1 MTRQVPGLLL
11 SALLLTACSA
21 APQAGERASGVEVP
35 EGLST
40 AVFAGGCFWCV
51 EKPFEHLPGVHEVL
65 SGYTGGPELSPTYKQ
80 VSSGRTG
87 HTEAVQVQYDPAH
100 VSYED
105 LLEVFWRQIDP
116 TDAGGQFVD
125 RGSQYRTGIF
135 VADEEQ
141 RSAAEKSK
149 AALAASRR
157 FAKDLVTPIED
168 AGVFWPAEDYH
179 QDFYEKS
186 PAHYRR
192 YRSGSGR
199 DRFLERVWG
208 AEPAKETNAAPRAQ
222 PQTSPS
228 SRSSHAKPSDADLRE
243 RLTPQQYHVTQEE
256 GTERAFRNEY
266 WDNKADGIYVDVVS
280 GEPLYSSTHKYRS
293 GTGWPSFWRPLVAEN
308 IRMDTDRHLGY
319 QRTELRSA
327 GADSHLGHRFPD
339 GPAPTGERHCIN
351 SAALRFVPADQLES
365 EGYGEFL
372 KLFTAAKEAEKR

>member
-1 MTRQVPGLLL
+1 MTRHLPGLLL

-21 APQAGERASGVEVP
+21 APRAGERTSGVEVP

-51 EKPFEHLPGVHEVL
+51 EKPFEHLGGVHEVL

-87 HTEAVQVQYDPAH
+87 HTEAVQVQYDPERI
-100 VSYED
+100 SYEE

-135 VADEEQ
+135 VADEAQ
-141 RSAAEKSK
+141 RAAAAKSK
-149 AALAASRR
+149 ASLAASGR
-157 FAKDLVTPIED
+157 FRKDLVTPIED
-168 AGVFWPAEDYH
+168 VGVFWRAEDYH
-179 QDFYEKS
+179 QDYHEKS

-208 AEPAKETNAAPRAQ
+208 AEPAKKTTVTPKTQ

-228 SRSSHAKPSDADLRE
+228 SRSSYAKPSDTELRE

-256 GTERAFRNEY
+256 GTERPFRNEY
-266 WDNKADGIYVDVVS
+266 WDSKADGIYVDVVS
-280 GEPLYSSTHKYRS
+280 GQPLYSSTHKYRS
-293 GTGWPSFWRPLVAEN
+293 GTGWPSFWRAVVPEN
-308 IRMDTDRHLGY
+308 VTTGTDRHLGY
-319 QRTELRSA
+319 QRTNLRSA
-327 GADSHLGHRFPD
+327 GADSHLGHLFPD

-351 SAALRFVPADQLES
+351 SAALRFVPVEQLES
-365 EGYGEFL
+365 EGYSAFL
-372 KLFTAAKEAEKR
+372 QLFTAAKEAGKR